1 MVVTRPYVR
10 GSLSPQVVHCCA
22 CKYEVICLKFRVSL
36 AHRDRDHRMAGDYR
50 CSSDC
55 ARNTNKQPT
64 QDNTKPPANRG
75 GVTQGRCTH
84 RADEVVAYAL
94 GEGAVG
100 QEERRRATMLV
111 CRGRKTRVSRAESS
125 AVADEVFDETRHR
138 DTQRVDDVERP
149 D

>member
-1 MVVTRPYVR
+1 
-10 GSLSPQVVHCCA
+10 
-22 CKYEVICLKFRVSL
+22 
-36 AHRDRDHRMAGDYR
+36 MAGAYR

-55 ARNTNKQPT
+55 VRNTNKQPT
-64 QDNTKPPANRG
+64 QDNTKPPVNRG
-75 GVTQGRCTH
+75 GTRGGCTH

-111 CRGRKTRVSRAESS
+111 CRGRKTRGVSRADSS
-125 AVADEVFDETRHR
+125 AVADEVFDETR
-138 DTQRVDDVERP
+138 DTDSQRVDDGEGP